1 MVLTCSHTGYD
12 PWERTGT
19 LTGMDTKQAREPA
32 LEEAPKL
39 YAIVVTGSNGEMD
52 PHLAAAME
60 EVHQASLSNPDN
72 MPLPVPGMLPPL
84 SRAVSDE
91 RIVHRVAGREPR
103 DGRGPREGRRLPGC
117 SNRTGRWHPLRC
129 PHRLEVRVEPFPRE
143 AVGDH
148 LVIDA

>member
-19 LTGMDTKQAREPA
+19 LTGMDTKQGREPA

-39 YAIVVTGSNGEMD
+39 YAIVVTGTNGEMD

-60 EVHQASLSNPDN
+60 DVYQASLSNPDN
-72 MPLPVPGMLPPL
+72 MPLPVPGTLPPL

-91 RIVHRVAGREPR
+91 RIVHRVAEENLETAEVLVKGGACQGVPIVQV
-103 DGRGPREGRRLPGC
+103 DGVRYAAP
-117 SNRTGRWHPLRC
+117 S
-129 PHRLEVRVEPFPRE
+129 RLEVRVEPLPRE

-148 LVIDA
+148 LVIDS

>member
-1 MVLTCSHTGYD
+1 
-12 PWERTGT
+12 
-19 LTGMDTKQAREPA
+19 MDTKQVREPA

-91 RIVHRVAGREPR
+91 RIVHRVAEENLETAEVLVKGGACPDVPIVQV
-103 DGRGPREGRRLPGC
+103 DGIRYAAPI
-117 SNRTGRWHPLRC
+117 
-129 PHRLEVRVEPFPRE
+129 RLEVRVEPFPRQ